1 MSTDGMFSFGKEEH
15 LCRRT
20 LIDQLFGGGA
30 QVLKAWPLRM
40 VYLLVDKKDGGEADL
55 QVLLSVSKRHFKR
68 AVKRN
73 RVKRQ
78 LREAIRHHKQD
89 LEARIAQLEGKQL
102 LVAFAWQ
109 ANWLLDSDKIESKV
123 EKLMRQLTHGLSA
136 EASDSVS
143 SKEDGQ

>member
-30 QVLKAWPLRM
+30 QVMKAWPLRM
-40 VYLLVDKKDGGEADL
+40 VYLLVDKKDGREAGM

-78 LREAIRHHKQD
+78 LREAIRYHKQD
-89 LEARIAQLEGKQL
+89 VEALMAQMEGKQL
-102 LVAFAWQ
+102 LVAFVWQ
-109 ANWLLDSDKIESKV
+109 ADNLLASDKIEPKV
-123 EKLMRQLTHGLSA
+123 QKLLHQLAQELSP
-136 EASDSVS
+136 EASDAAS